1 MKALSDLIVLD
12 LTHMLSGPFGGM
24 LLADLGARTIK
35 VEPPGKGEL
44 TRGLLAKDPKNSL
57 NGMGAYFLT
66 LNRNK
71 ESMCIDLK
79 SEDGL
84 ALFYELVKKA
94 DIVLSNFSPGVTER
108 LKIDYDVLS
117 KVNERIITCSV
128 TGFGE
133 SGPAFKR
140 PAFDMVAQGYGGGMS
155 ITGQEGAPPT
165 RAGIPIGD
173 LGGGMFSAV
182 GMLAALHARERSGHG
197 QHIDISMQDCQIS
210 LINYMAT
217 MYYLSGDVPGAIGN
231 AHFVHVPYNTY
242 PTKDLWLIIAII
254 TNETWARF
262 RDMMG
267 IEELKDDAFDLQP
280 GRLKAKD
287 FIEEKISARLK
298 EESCD
303 FWLQK
308 LAEVKIPCAPVNDLE
323 HALNDVQ
330 VQARNMVVTVA
341 HPEGGE
347 VKMTGNPV
355 KMSASDE
362 DTYAPPPL
370 LGQHTDDV
378 LRDFLGKSE
387 SDIAA
392 LRATGTVG

>member
-182 GMLAALHARERSGHG
+182 GMLAALHARERSGRG

-254 TNETWARF
+254 TTEAWARF

-267 IEELKDDAFDLQP
+267 IEELQDDAFDLQP

-298 EESCD
+298 HESCD

-308 LAEVKIPCAPVNDLE
+308 LAEVKVPCAPVNDLE
-323 HALNDVQ
+323 HALSDAQ

-347 VKMTGNPV
+347 VRMTGNPV
-355 KMSASDE
+355 KMSATDE

-378 LRDFLGKSE
+378 LRGLLGKSE

-392 LRATGTVG
+392 LRAAGTVG

>member
-1 MKALSDLIVLD
+1 MKALSDLVVID

-71 ESMCIDLK
+71 ESICIDLK
-79 SEDGL
+79 SEEGL

-94 DIVLSNFSPGVTER
+94 DIVISNFSPGVTAR
-108 LKIDYDVLS
+108 LKIDYDTLA
-117 KVNERIITCSV
+117 KINERIITCTV

-133 SGPAFKR
+133 SGPAYKR

-155 ITGQEGAPPT
+155 ITGQPESPPT

-182 GMLAALHARERSGHG
+182 GVLAALHARERTGRG
-197 QHIDISMQDCQIS
+197 QHVDISMQDCQVS

-217 MYYLSGDVPGAIGN
+217 MYFLSGDVPGAIGN

-254 TNETWARF
+254 TDGGWASF

-267 IEELKDDAFDLQP
+267 IAELMDDKFDTQP
-280 GRLKAKD
+280 GRLAAKD
-287 FIEEKISARLK
+287 FIEEKITARLK
-298 EESCD
+298 EETCEH
-303 FWLQK
+303 WLAK
-308 LAEVKIPCAPVNDLE
+308 LAEAKIPCAPVNDLE

-330 VQARNMVVTVA
+330 VRARDMIVTVA
-341 HPEGGE
+341 HPNGGE
-347 VKMTGNPV
+347 VQMPGNPV
-355 KMSASDE
+355 KMS
-362 DTYAPPPL
+362 DTAEESFAPPPL
-370 LGQHTDDV
+370 LGQQTDTV
-378 LRDFLGKSE
+378 LRDLLGKSD
-387 SDIAA
+387 SDIKS
-392 LRATGTVG
+392 LRNAGTIG

>member
-1 MKALSDLIVLD
+1 MNALSDLVVID

-44 TRGLLAKDPKNSL
+44 TRGLLAKDPKNSFK
-57 NGMGAYFLT
+57 GMGAYFLT

-71 ESMCIDLK
+71 ESVCIDLK
-79 SEDGL
+79 SEAGL

-94 DIVLSNFSPGVTER
+94 DIVLSNFSPGVTAR
-108 LKIDYDVLS
+108 LKVDYESLS
-117 KVNERIITCSV
+117 KVNERIITCTV

-182 GMLAALHARERSGHG
+182 GMLAALHARARTGRG

-217 MYYLSGDVPGAIGN
+217 MYFLSDEVPGALGN

-254 TNETWARF
+254 TNEAWARF

-267 IEELKDDAFDLQP
+267 IEALKNDDFDLQP
-280 GRLKAKD
+280 GRLAAKN
-287 FIEEKISARLK
+287 FIEEHIAARLK
-298 EESCD
+298 EESCI
-303 FWLQK
+303 FWLEK
-308 LAEVKIPCAPVNDLE
+308 MAEAKIAGAPVNDLE

-330 VQARNMVVTVA
+330 IRARNMVVSVE

-347 VKMTGNPV
+347 VQMTGNPI
-355 KMSASDE
+355 KMSAGGE
-362 DTYAPPPL
+362 ENFAPPPL
-370 LGQHTDDV
+370 LGQQTDAV
-378 LRDFLGKSE
+378 LRELLGKSD
-387 SDIAA
+387 SDIQA
-392 LRATGTVG
+392 LREAGTVA

>member
-1 MKALSDLIVLD
+1 MKALSDLVVID

-57 NGMGAYFLT
+57 KGMGAYFLT

-71 ESMCIDLK
+71 ESVCIDLK

-94 DIVLSNFSPGVTER
+94 DIVLSNFSPGVTAR
-108 LKIDYDVLS
+108 LKVDYDSLA

-155 ITGQEGAPPT
+155 ITGQAGAPPT

-182 GMLAALHARERSGHG
+182 GMLAALHARERTGRG
-197 QHIDISMQDCQIS
+197 QHVDISMQDCQVS

-217 MYYLSGDVPGAIGN
+217 MYYLSGEVPGAIGN
-231 AHFVHVPYNTY
+231 SHFVHVPYNTY
-242 PTKDLWLIIAII
+242 PTKDLWLIIAVI
-254 TNETWARF
+254 TDAAWADF
-262 RDMMG
+262 RDMIG
-267 IEELKDDAFDLQP
+267 VAELQDDKFDTQP
-280 GRLKAKD
+280 GRLAAKD
-287 FIEEKISARLK
+287 FIEEKISARLAQ
-298 EESCD
+298 ESCD
-303 FWLQK
+303 HWLEK
-308 LAEVKIPCAPVNDLE
+308 LAEARIPCAPVNDLE

-347 VKMTGNPV
+347 VQMPGNPV
-355 KMSASDE
+355 KMS
-362 DTYAPPPL
+362 DTGEETFAPPPL
-370 LGQHTDDV
+370 LGQQTDAV
-378 LRDFLGKSE
+378 LRDLLGKSD
-387 SDIAA
+387 SDIKA
-392 LRATGTVG
+392 LRDAGTIG